1 VDKYK
6 VLKDVFGHSEFR
18 NGQEEIIDALMSGR
32 DVLAVMP
39 TGGGKSICYQIPA
52 LMSDGI
58 TIVVSPLIS
67 LMKDQVMSLVQ
78 SGVRAAYIN
87 SSLTFGQYKKVLANI
102 HDGVYKIIYLAPER
116 LLSEDFLSVCADVDV
131 DIVAVDEAHCVSG
144 WGQDFRPAYL
154 EIRNFLSFF
163 RKRPTVGAFTA
174 TATEKV
180 RDDIR
185 ELLSLEA
192 PLEITTG
199 FDRPN
204 LYFEVIKTNKKSKNG
219 ELLNLLNSRYRN
231 KTGIIYCGT
240 RSGVEDVA
248 AFLNSNGY
256 PALSYHA
263 GMDDN
268 ARHKAQDDFIY
279 DNCSIIV
286 ATNAFGMGIDKSN
299 VSFVIHYNMPKDIES
314 YYQEAGRAGRDG
326 EKADC
331 VLLWSDSDIVLNR
344 FLIDKNDSNKN
355 LNADTREELK
365 RLEYYRLEKMTDYCK
380 TMGCLRNYLLEYFGE
395 TSHSEKCSSCS
406 NCTAD
411 FEIKDITEDSRKI
424 LTCIAMTDN
433 TFGST
438 TITDILR
445 GSMDE
450 QIEKHG
456 LDAISSYGT
465 MKGCPAKYIRSVI
478 NALRIQGYIHVDGN
492 SQYKVLSTATKAQ
505 DLLLGKGRVFM
516 KKETDIDK
524 VIGKEIRFAEN
535 QSVQNGGLLEQLK
548 TERLRLARELSV
560 PAYVIFQD
568 SALYDMCRVM
578 PKNTE
583 ELLTVSGVGKVK
595 AAKYGEI
602 FIEIIK
608 KFS

>member
-1 VDKYK
+1 MNKFE

-18 NGQEEIIDALMSGR
+18 HGQEEIIDALSTGR

-52 LMSDGI
+52 LMSRGV

-87 SSLTFGQYKKVLANI
+87 SSLTYGQYKKVLANMRM
-102 HDGVYKIIYLAPER
+102 GVYKIIYLAPER
-116 LLSEDFLSVCADVDV
+116 LLSDDFLSVCDDIDI

-154 EIRNFLSFF
+154 EIRNFLSLL

-180 RDDIR
+180 REDIR
-185 ELLSLEA
+185 NLLSLES
-192 PLEITTG
+192 PLEVTTG

-204 LYFEVIKTNKKSKNG
+204 LYFEVIKTKKNTKNG
-219 ELLNLLNSRYRN
+219 ELLNLLATRYN
-231 KTGIIYCGT
+231 KKTGIVYCGT
-240 RSGVEDVA
+240 RSGVDDVA
-248 AFLNSNGY
+248 AFLNSKGY

-279 DNCSIIV
+279 DNCPIIV

-331 VLLWSDSDIVLNR
+331 ILMWSDSDIVLNR

-355 LNADTREELK
+355 LNPETRDKLKQLEL
-365 RLEYYRLEKMTDYCK
+365 YRLEKMTDYCR
-380 TMGCLRNYLLEYFGE
+380 TLGCLRNYLLEYFGE
-395 TSHSEKCSSCS
+395 TSHDGKCS
-406 NCTAD
+406 NCSNCNGG

-424 LTCIAMTDN
+424 LSCIAMTDN
-433 TFGST
+433 TYGSM
-438 TITDILR
+438 TIAEILR
-445 GSMDE
+445 GTMNE
-450 QIEKHG
+450 QIEKHN
-456 LDAISSYGT
+456 LDSISLYGA
-465 MKGCPAKYIRSVI
+465 MKGCTVKYIRSVI
-478 NALRIQGYIHVDGN
+478 DALRIQGYISTDKD
-492 SQYKVLSTATKAQ
+492 SQYKVLTATTKAH
-505 DLLLGKGRVFM
+505 DLLLGNSRVFM
-516 KKETDIDK
+516 KEDTDIEK
-524 VIGKEIRFAEN
+524 TISKEKKYAAN
-535 QSVQNGGLLEQLK
+535 QDVQSGGLLEQLK
-548 TERLRLARELSV
+548 SERLRLARELAV
-560 PAYVIFQD
+560 RAGICLFYRFGIV
-568 SALYDMCRVM
+568 
-578 PKNTE
+578 
-583 ELLTVSGVGKVK
+583 
-595 AAKYGEI
+595 
-602 FIEIIK
+602 
-608 KFS
+608 